1 MLVWFAETSLIAVVL
16 AAVAMVAGRWTRLG
30 PGARHALW
38 LVVMIKLV
46 TPPLLSWPW
55 AVSLASP
62 PREVA
67 ASPGERDREWKNVL
81 GASLDASR
89 SKDLSLP
96 VTTHLLVAPAAWADS
111 SLARRGTLGVWCLAS
126 AALALWHLGR
136 VACFR
141 RRLGWALSAPDWLV
155 EQALCVAQRLGVR
168 APEILVVPG
177 LTTPMLWF
185 LGRPK
190 LLVPAGLVKTL
201 GSVGW
206 QGILAHELAHLVRR
220 DHWVRRVEVAA
231 GLFWWW
237 NPLYWWTRGRL
248 DAEAEL
254 ACDEWAVRVFPD
266 GRLAYAEALL
276 QVCKSLCLDRPPEPA
291 LGIAGA
297 GRFLERRVTMILR
310 EQIPFRASRLVL
322 IGAALLALVAL
333 PSWSASATSDPDQ
346 DKTDQ
351 SAASP
356 VATAGDTVSSG
367 DDKEV
372 IRPANSADQ
381 KPADRATNSQRP
393 RRTGRQ
399 SSDTVIAPP
408 EDDRANVR
416 SADGQGARN
425 SADAKPAD
433 RRTQITRRLRRP
445 RRESSD
451 AAISPSDGRRSD
463 VRPADAGVDS
473 ASPDARQNRDPT
485 PRRASQDVS
494 DARIAVPRGG
504 RIGLDV
510 QPGQK
515 TIGTSVGRDRQNAA
529 ASESRGREQRT
540 RSRRIREMRALIDQL
555 QNELEALE
563 DEDRAGEG
571 Q

>member
-46 TPPLLSWPW
+46 TPPVVSWPW

-62 PREVA
+62 PHEVA
-67 ASPGERDREWKNVL
+67 ASPGGRGRESKDVL
-81 GASLDASR
+81 GASLDASG

-96 VTTHLLVAPAAWADS
+96 VATHLLVAPAAWADS
-111 SLARRGTLGVWCLAS
+111 SLASRGTLGVWCLAS
-126 AALALWHLGR
+126 AALALWHISR

-141 RRLGWALSAPDWLV
+141 RRLGWALPAPDWLV

-168 APEILVVPG
+168 APVILVVPG

-190 LLVPAGLVKTL
+190 LLVPAGLVTTL

-237 NPLYWWTRGRL
+237 NPLYWLTRGRL

-254 ACDEWAVRVFPD
+254 ACDEWAVRGFPE

-276 QVCKSLCLDRPPEPA
+276 QVCKSHCLDRPPEPA

-310 EQIPFRASRLVL
+310 EQIPFR
-322 IGAALLALVAL
+322 GAHYRC
-333 PSWSASATSDPDQ
+333 
-346 DKTDQ
+346 
-351 SAASP
+351 
-356 VATAGDTVSSG
+356 SSG
-367 DDKEV
+367 AE
-372 IRPANSADQ
+372 P
-381 KPADRATNSQRP
+381 
-393 RRTGRQ
+393 
-399 SSDTVIAPP
+399 
-408 EDDRANVR
+408 
-416 SADGQGARN
+416 
-425 SADAKPAD
+425 
-433 RRTQITRRLRRP
+433 
-445 RRESSD
+445 
-451 AAISPSDGRRSD
+451 ISPCGTAQLER
-463 VRPADAGVDS
+463 VRDLG
-473 ASPDARQNRDPT
+473 
-485 PRRASQDVS
+485 
-494 DARIAVPRGG
+494 
-504 RIGLDV
+504 
-510 QPGQK
+510 PGS
-515 TIGTSVGRDRQNAA
+515 G
-529 ASESRGREQRT
+529 
-540 RSRRIREMRALIDQL
+540 
-555 QNELEALE
+555 
-563 DEDRAGEG
+563 
-571 Q
+571 

>member
-16 AAVAMVAGRWTRLG
+16 AAVAIIAGRWTRLG

-46 TPPLLSWPW
+46 TPPVVSWPW

-62 PREVA
+62 PHEVA
-67 ASPGERDREWKNVL
+67 ASREAKGRESKDVV

-111 SLARRGTLGVWCLAS
+111 SLAHRGTLGVWYLAS

-141 RRLGWALSAPDWLV
+141 RRLGWALPAPDWLV

-220 DHWVRRVEVAA
+220 DHWVRRIEVAA

-254 ACDEWAVRVFPD
+254 ACDEWAVRVFPE

-310 EQIPFRASRLVL
+310 EQIPFRASRPVL
-322 IGAALLALVAL
+322 IGAGLLALVAL
-333 PSWSASATSDPDQ
+333 PSWSASATSNLDQ

-356 VATAGDTVSSG
+356 VATAGEIVSSG

-372 IRPANSADQ
+372 TRPANSADQ

-399 SSDTVIAPP
+399 SGDTVIAPP
-408 EDDRANVR
+408 ANDRGDVLPAE
-416 SADGQGARN
+416 GQGGRN

-433 RRTQITRRLRRP
+433 RVARLRQLRRP
-445 RRESSD
+445 GRGSSD
-451 AAISPSDGRRSD
+451 AATSPSDARRTD
-463 VRPADAGVDS
+463 ARPADAGVDS
-473 ASPDARQNRDPT
+473 DSPDARPNGDPT
-485 PRRASQDVS
+485 ARRASQDVS
-494 DARIAVPRGG
+494 DAGIAGRMGG
-504 RIGLDV
+504 VRLDV
-510 QPGQK
+510 LPGQK
-515 TIGTSVGRDRQNAA
+515 TIGTSVRRDRQKDAT
-529 ASESRGREQRT
+529 SGSRGREQRT